1 MTDPYQVLGVSRD
14 ASNDEIKKAYR
25 RLSRKYHP
33 DANINNPNKEAAEAK
48 FKEVQAAYNQI
59 INEREHGTSGQSSA
73 GYGGYGYGN
82 SAGGQDFWGSFGGF
96 GGYGSGYG
104 GYGSQQQNQQNQY
117 QDEDS
122 LKFRAAANYINAG
135 SYTEALHVL
144 DSISNRNA
152 QWYYLSA
159 IANNGLGNKVVALEH
174 AKQAA
179 AMEPGRMEYQAL
191 VSQLQGG
198 GGWYDQMSTPYGGM
212 QVMGNDFCCK
222 LCLAN
227 MMCNLCCFGGRGGM
241 FCC

>member
-25 RLSRKYHP
+25 KLSRKYHP

-59 INEREHGTSGQSSA
+59 INERERGTSGQSSA
-73 GYGGYGYGN
+73 GYGGYGG

-144 DSISNRNA
+144 DSIANRNA

-159 IANNGLGNKVVALEH
+159 LANARMGSNINAKEH
-174 AKQAA
+174 ARKAVEMDPNNMQY
-179 AMEPGRMEYQAL
+179 RQL
-191 VSQLQGG
+191 LSQLESGG
-198 GGWYDQMSTPYGGM
+198 QWYQDMGQSYGMPTMNAACGCLCP
-212 QVMGNDFCCK
+212 GAGCCGPGV
-222 LCLAN
+222 
-227 MMCNLCCFGGRGGM
+227 FYYH
-241 FCC
+241 